1 MVRSLRKRL
10 NEILIEGE
18 IISTEQLKKAL
29 EVQDKE
35 GGRLGQILVKLGFIT
50 EKDLIACLSQHLNIP
65 PINLNRYKISAEV
78 LKIIP
83 EHVSRHYQLI
93 PVSLVGKTLTVA
105 MADPLNIF
113 AMDDIKVMTGYNI
126 DPIITTSEEILEA
139 ISKYHAPWG
148 TMEDAVKAVDLKVTV
163 PASTAK
169 EELDLDRL
177 RKEVE
182 EAPVIKIVNLILG
195 EGVKKKASDIH
206 IEPFEDALRVRYC
219 IDGVLYES
227 TPPPKQL
234 RAAIISRLK
243 ILSRLDIAERRL
255 PQDGQFKIRA
265 SGREIDFRVAI
276 IPTMF
281 GERVTLR
288 ILDKSA
294 LSLDLSKLGFSEEP
308 FKAFS
313 EAITHPHGI
322 ILVTGPTGSGKTTS
336 LYSALNRINTP
347 EKNILTI
354 EDPVEYILD
363 GVNQI
368 QINPDIGLTFA
379 SGLRSILRQAPNI
392 ILVGEIRDNET
403 ADVAIKSGLT
413 GHLVF
418 STLHTNDAV
427 GAVTR
432 LIDMQIE
439 PFLIASSLICILA
452 QRLARKLCPDCRE
465 SYKVS
470 PEITDKYGLK
480 SKEGGKDLILYR
492 PHGCPRCNNSGYR
505 GRFAV
510 VEAFSFFDE
519 IKNMIV
525 QRASETEIKE
535 KVTEK
540 EMVPLRESGLRR
552 VVDGTTSLEEILRVT
567 A

>member
-1 MVRSLRKRL
+1 MVGSLRKRL

-18 IISTEQLKKAL
+18 IITKEQLKKAL

-35 GGRLGQILVKLGFIT
+35 GGRLGQILVKLGFIS
-50 EKDLIACLSQHLNIP
+50 EKDLIACLSRHLNIP
-65 PINLNRYKISAEV
+65 PMNLSRYKVTSEV

-83 EHVSRHYQLI
+83 ERVARHYQLI

-113 AMDDIKVMTGYNI
+113 AMDDIKVMTGYNL

-139 ISKYHAPWG
+139 ISKYYAPWG
-148 TMEDAVKAVDLKVTV
+148 TMEDAIKAVDSKVTV
-163 PASTAK
+163 DT
-169 EELDLDRL
+169 EEKIDLDQL
-177 RKEVE
+177 MKEVE
-182 EAPVIKIVNLILG
+182 DAPVIKIVNLILG

-206 IEPFEDALRVRYC
+206 IEPFEDRVRIRYC

-255 PQDGQFKIRA
+255 PQDGQFKIRV
-265 SGREIDFRVAI
+265 SGREIDFRAAI

-281 GERVTLR
+281 GERITLR
-288 ILDKSA
+288 ILDRAA
-294 LSLDLSKLGFSEEP
+294 LSLNLAQLGFSKEP
-308 FKAFS
+308 FKVFD
-313 EAITHPHGI
+313 EAVSCPYGI

-347 EKNILTI
+347 EKNILTV
-354 EDPVEYILD
+354 EDPVEYILE
-363 GVNQI
+363 GINQVQVN
-368 QINPDIGLTFA
+368 PGIGLTFSA
-379 SGLRSILRQAPNI
+379 GLRSILRQAPNI

-403 ADVAIKSGLT
+403 ADIAIKSGLT

-427 GAVTR
+427 GAITR

-439 PFLIASSLICILA
+439 PFLVASSVICILA
-452 QRLARKLCPDCRE
+452 QRLARKLCPDCRAP
-465 SYKVS
+465 YKVS
-470 PEITDKYGLK
+470 PEIMDKYGLK
-480 SKEGGKDLILYR
+480 KENGKDSIFYR
-492 PHGCPRCNNSGYR
+492 PHGCSRCNNSGYR

-510 VEAFSFFDE
+510 VEAFNFSGE
-519 IKNMIV
+519 IKTMIV
-525 QRASETEIKE
+525 QRAPETEIKKKAIE
-535 KVTEK
+535 KG
-540 EMVPLRESGLRR
+540 MVPLRQCGLRR

-567 A
+567 V

>member
-1 MVRSLRKRL
+1 MVISLRKRL
-10 NEILIEGE
+10 NEILIEGK
-18 IISTEQLKKAL
+18 IITNEQLQKAL
-29 EVQDKE
+29 EVQDKD
-35 GGRLGQILVKLGFIT
+35 GGRLGQILVKLGFIS
-50 EKDLIACLSQHLNIP
+50 EKDLIACLSRHLNIP
-65 PINLNRYKISAEV
+65 PINLSRYKVTSEV

-83 EHVSRHYQLI
+83 ERVARHYQLI

-126 DPIITTSEEILEA
+126 DPIITTGEEILEA
-139 ISKYHAPWG
+139 ISKYYAPWG
-148 TMEDAVKAVDLKVTV
+148 TMEDAIKAVDLTVTV
-163 PASTAK
+163 ATPAV
-169 EELDLDRL
+169 EEKIDLDQLVKRT
-177 RKEVE
+177 ED
-182 EAPVIKIVNLILG
+182 APVIKIVNLILG

-206 IEPFEDALRVRYC
+206 IEPFENRLRVRYC

-255 PQDGQFKIRA
+255 PQDGQFKIRV
-265 SGREIDFRVAI
+265 SGREIDFRTAI

-294 LSLDLSKLGFSEEP
+294 LSLNLSQLGFSKEP
-308 FKAFS
+308 FKVFS
-313 EAITHPHGI
+313 EAVTRPYGI

-336 LYSALNRINTP
+336 LYSALNQVNTP
-347 EKNILTI
+347 EKNILTV
-354 EDPVEYILD
+354 EDPVEYIMD

-368 QINPDIGLTFA
+368 QVNPDIGLTFA
-379 SGLRSILRQAPNI
+379 GGLRSILRQAPNI

-432 LIDMQIE
+432 LVDMQIE
-439 PFLIASSLICILA
+439 PFLVASSLICVLA
-452 QRLARKLCPDCRE
+452 QRLARKLCPDCRA

-470 PEITDKYGLK
+470 PEIMDKYGLK
-480 SKEGGKDLILYR
+480 KEGGKDLIFYR
-492 PHGCPRCNNSGYR
+492 PHGCSRCSNSGYR

-510 VEAFSFFDE
+510 VEAFSFSEE
-519 IKNMIV
+519 IKTMIV
-525 QRASETEIKE
+525 QREPETEIRKKAIE
-535 KVTEK
+535 YG
-540 EMVPLRESGLRR
+540 MVPLRQCGLRR